1 MSQSVTPHEF
11 RKLSDNDTVCADCGQ
26 EQHVHDAMNHQPD
39 ATSQERSAP
48 DVAAPQPDGRREVP
62 PPEQHPEVHTV
73 TTGVVGEA
81 GTGRAM
87 KYRNPWLVWLVWP
100 LITLGIYHFVWYYKI
115 HREMADYQ
123 PTRRIPVAG
132 PVLVLIF
139 LGWTL
144 IAPFISYY
152 NTGNRI
158 RQAQRAAGIEETT
171 SPLLGAVLMFAFG
184 VNALYFQ
191 MELNRVVHRYGVP
204 EGTPVELYD

>member
-1 MSQSVTPHEF
+1 MSQSITPHEF
-11 RKLSDNDTVCADCGQ
+11 RKLPDNDNVCAECGQ
-26 EQHVHDAMNHQPD
+26 DQRVHDAMARQD
-39 ATSQERSAP
+39 ATTQQPSDS
-48 DVAAPQPDGRREVP
+48 VAAPQQDVGSSNQRE
-62 PPEQHPEVHTV
+62 PEVTPV
-73 TTGVVGEA
+73 DAGVMA

-139 LGWTL
+139 LGWTI

-152 NTGNRI
+152 NTGR
-158 RQAQRAAGIEETT
+158 RVRETQQAAGIGPTC
-171 SPLLGAVLMFAFG
+171 SPLVSALLMFAFG
-184 VNALYFQ
+184 ANALYLQ
-191 MELNRVVHRYGVP
+191 MELNRVVLHYHVP
-204 EGTPVELYD
+204 EGTPVPLYV